1 MLNLL
6 SNYLLALDLLDF
18 SNDTEVKVL
27 LDGFGDTRPLVFV
40 ESSSNIIGELL
51 LPDYN
56 RVVKVTR
63 GVNA

>member
-1 MLNLL
+1 
-6 SNYLLALDLLDF
+6 LLALDLLDF

-40 ESSSNIIGELL
+40 KSSSNIIGELL